1 MEMIGFEK
9 ELLEQIYKLCST
21 RLCANSVGQ
30 VVTDVMVKPPQP
42 GDPSYELFEKVNKK
56 MYILYMYNMYI
67 YNSTYTIYTCIM
79 LYMYNIFM

>member
-9 ELLEQIYKLCST
+9 ELLEQVYKLFST

-42 GDPSYELFEKVNKK
+42 GEPSYELFEKVSKK
-56 MYILYMYNMYI
+56 MHILYVYILC
-67 YNSTYTIYTCIM
+67 TCTIY
-79 LYMYNIFM
+79 LRKQS

>member
-1 MEMIGFEK
+1 MIGFEK

-42 GDPSYELFEKVNKK
+42 GDPSYELFEKVSKK
-56 MYILYMYNMYI
+56 MY
-67 YNSTYTIYTCIM
+67 M
-79 LYMYNIFM
+79 LYMYNVYMYNSTICLCKH

>member
-67 YNSTYTIYTCIM
+67 YNSTCIM
-79 LYMYNIFM
+79 CKCTIIHI